1 MAIFIPSREFKV
13 KTTLDA
19 PINLNPVRLSKFLIS
34 EDFML
39 TCADNQI
46 ESTKTTQI
54 KHTADHHRLL
64 SRSISTSS
72 ESILSDLVETHHH
85 HNEDLLKINMD
96 DREWMYRHMRSGHLN
111 PEFIV
116 GKKVTNK
123 AQVEGSICEAYLIDE
138 ITNFTS
144 YYFGDDVQ
152 TIWNQ
157 VP

>member
-39 TCADNQI
+39 T
-46 ESTKTTQI
+46 EF
-54 KHTADHHRLL
+54 L
-64 SRSISTSS
+64 
-72 ESILSDLVETHHH
+72 ESIVMGAWAGPCPATGWTTSLPMLDVAAAS
-85 HNEDLLKINMD
+85 LLPLPEKKDDGWGATGINMD

-123 AQVEGSICEAYLIDE
+123 AQVEGSICDAYWIDE

-152 TIWNQ
+152 TIWNR